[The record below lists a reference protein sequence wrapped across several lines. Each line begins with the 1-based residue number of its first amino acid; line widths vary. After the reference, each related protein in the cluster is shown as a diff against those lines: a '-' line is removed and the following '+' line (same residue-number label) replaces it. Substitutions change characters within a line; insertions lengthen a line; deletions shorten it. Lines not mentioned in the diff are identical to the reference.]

1 MCYVSL
7 LLFHD
12 LFVWFWIVNRKCITE
27 TKREKSL
34 GKRNAEMNWNCRW
47 ICWYFETFETFLR
60 DRNILVRFI
69 SSLCAL
75 YWHHFTVRFT
85 KKKNKKNYKKK
96 LNERIKNKTFKRTKS
111 WKLITVNCEWNIVTQ
126 KKIVIFVKTK
136 MRNLAATAMTFYMT
150 KKATCIGCL
159 TLTFL
164 FQVKLPSLF
173 TKSSQEIPAGS
184 CDIVISSAC

>member
-1 MCYVSL
+1 MPKWIEIVDEFVGILRLLRLFRVIGIYWCGLFLVYVHCIDIISRW
-7 LLFHD
+7 D
-12 LFVWFWIVNRKCITE
+12 LQ
-27 TKREKSL
+27 
-34 GKRNAEMNWNCRW
+34 
-47 ICWYFETFETFLR
+47 
-60 DRNILVRFI
+60 
-69 SSLCAL
+69 
-75 YWHHFTVRFT
+75 
-85 KKKNKKNYKKK
+85 KNKIKKTIKKK